1 MAGVWVVSHQW
12 MQVCLETRTIVDAQ
26 PYELLGLII
35 DGIETP
41 TGGPKRSR
49 ERREAQELPLYDGCN
64 FHFHAGTTAFS
75 TEVSMLQTLASGAG
89 GAIVSRPEL
98 DAAAAS
104 QDDGSSTRLFVVVAD
119 DSEDDLSGFAEV
131 CIVVEESFIIESL
144 EGYEA
149 LDANK
154 YYPGNSNANES
165 ESESEGEGEGEGDND
180 QHPEDP
186 ESCAPQQQQVPY
198 QGFGD
203 DDDDSNDNLSDND
216 LFA

>member
-1 MAGVWVVSHQW
+1 MAPCVSPPPSRLWSH
-12 MQVCLETRTIVDAQ
+12 A
-26 PYELLGLII
+26 
-35 DGIETP
+35 
-41 TGGPKRSR
+41 GPKRSR

-154 YYPGNSNANES
+154 YVPARTRGHGGTRALPPLPAPN
-165 ESESEGEGEGEGDND
+165 
-180 QHPEDP
+180 QHP
-186 ESCAPQQQQVPY
+186 
-198 QGFGD
+198 
-203 DDDDSNDNLSDND
+203 
-216 LFA
+216 